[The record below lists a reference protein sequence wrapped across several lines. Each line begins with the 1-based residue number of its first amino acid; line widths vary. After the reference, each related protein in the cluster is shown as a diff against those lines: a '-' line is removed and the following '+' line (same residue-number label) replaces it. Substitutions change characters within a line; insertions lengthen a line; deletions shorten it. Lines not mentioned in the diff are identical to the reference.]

1 MPAQLKITITAIIL
15 LLSLSAPALAQN
27 PDRHPLFDRMD
38 ANRDGFLTKDEM
50 QKQFPKFT
58 DEMFQ
63 QADTNHDGKL
73 TVAEWQTFARAKR
86 AERKA
91 GPAGGM

>member
-1 MPAQLKITITAIIL
+1 MRFSMKFIAFAFL
-15 LLSLSAPALAQN
+15 LLSSTAAFAQTA
-27 PDRHPLFDRMD
+27 DRHPLFDRMD
-38 ANRDGFLTKDEM
+38 ANKDGYLTKDEV

-73 TVAEWQTFARAKR
+73 TVAEWQAFARAKR
-86 AERKA
+86 AERK
-91 GPAGGM
+91 GGLM

>member
-1 MPAQLKITITAIIL
+1 MRSRMTFF
-15 LLSLSAPALAQN
+15 ALAFLLISSTAAIAQT

-38 ANRDGFLTKDEM
+38 VSKDGYLTKDEV

-58 DEMFQ
+58 DEMFK

-73 TVAEWQTFARAKR
+73 TVAEWQGFARAKR

-91 GPAGGM
+91 GSM

>member
-1 MPAQLKITITAIIL
+1 MRPRMTLFALAFL
-15 LLSLSAPALAQN
+15 LLSSTAAFGQT

-38 ANRDGFLTKDEM
+38 ANHDGYLTKDEV

-73 TVAEWQTFARAKR
+73 SVAEWQAFARAKR

-91 GPAGGM
+91 GSM